1 MVVEEEVEDMV
12 EEEEE
17 EVVAVAI
24 FRTKGIGLAGFLD
37 QISRA
42 ITQILSTVGAD
53 SVTSL

>member
-12 EEEEE
+12 EEEE

-42 ITQILSTVGAD
+42 ITQVLSTVGTD